1 MTQKYEKDIMLR
13 KLDTKIK
20 TLESNPNLTQEE
32 VDSAVRLYKNII
44 NLGRYSFE
52 DVQELEDRLRVF
64 DPDLSSSLDKVVN
77 DSELQKLNEISPKNY
92 KMKKVKIKSAVAG
105 GAIAIIL
112 ASVGGCSLRN
122 NKQEEQPVVVEKQV
136 EEVKPQVIEPK
147 ETKEVEKILAENLSF
162 DPNDNTEIV
171 NRMADFIADALTKG
185 IPVKDVMTEEE
196 LKTAEEN
203 EESLV
208 TIKQLMD
215 FYIVMNIED
224 IDPEDYARLKY
235 NTKTAET
242 ITDNYMYCARLFM
255 TDALTANEETKID
268 YSKIIADKDSS
279 EAVQKF
285 VDYLAKY
292 NSATDKKTVASSIND
307 YIVSNYINRDANLYS
322 MSANELTYRMMFVA
336 DMISNNSIIPKD
348 VNIILNEDGKI
359 SCDIQKEDGVKDKT
373 EKAEEFT
380 SIYNTVDEKLEI
392 SREFA
397 NQDLSSISDEEKK
410 TGSELEKEIKE
421 QVLIKNVSYKLN
433 PKFTMAESSKNISA
447 KKTTT
452 NSSNS
457 ASNSNSYKTFTDTT
471 TGKQVNVSNE
481 ELAKY
486 GATNQVEYEAAK
498 KKEFEENAKKDSGH
512 LFHDESG
519 NLVGTGEEIDADQY
533 NAGYEDGYEDGNY
546 YDGNFR
552 QSNPKSS
559 NKYYLAGYND
569 GFKKGRINIEA
580 VLNSLKNQQPSTSYE
595 DVQDQVVDSNTTI
608 TEEQYTGDITNGN
621 SSTTSD
627 NTSNND
633 SNNGD
638 STSNETIEEYPYIEE
653 NTFTEFEP
661 AQEQSSFES
670 TTETSS
676 ESSETTEE
684 YTYTSSIKSLKSL
697 REELLNIS
705 NVYND
710 EVSRVKC

>member
-1 MTQKYEKDIMLR
+1 MSKDYTLDIMLR

-20 TLESNPNLTQEE
+20 TLETNPNVTQEDI
-32 VDSAVRLYKNII
+32 DSTVKLYNNIMK
-44 NLGRYSFE
+44 LGKYTEE
-52 DVQELEDRLRVF
+52 DVAELEDRLRAF
-64 DPDLSSSLDKVVN
+64 APDLSLSVLS
-77 DSELQKLNEISPKNY
+77 DSKDIQKLSDISPRNY
-92 KMKKVKIKSAVAG
+92 KFNKGKLAA
-105 GAIAIIL
+105 AIAGSAFTIV
-112 ASVGGCSLRN
+112 VGSIAGCTIRDNSS
-122 NKQEEQPVVVEKQV
+122 
-136 EEVKPQVIEPK
+136 KP
-147 ETKEVEKILAENLSF
+147 TEVEIVAPTIPVTTTVTPKVLAENLSF
-162 DPNDNTEIV
+162 DPNDNIELV
-171 NRMADFIADALTKG
+171 NRMSDFIADALSKG

-196 LKTAEEN
+196 IKIAEDN

-208 TIKQLMD
+208 TIQQLMD

-255 TDALTANEETKID
+255 TDALTATNDTKID
-268 YSKIIADKDSS
+268 YSKMVADKDSS
-279 EAVQKF
+279 ESIQRF
-285 VDYLAKY
+285 MDYLAEY
-292 NSATDKKTVASSIND
+292 NSSSDKKTVGSTISN

-322 MSANELTYRMMFVA
+322 MSANEFTYRMMFVA

-397 NQDLSSISDEEKK
+397 NQDLTLVSDEEKK
-410 TGSELEKEIKE
+410 TGVELEKEIKE
-421 QVLIKNVSYKLN
+421 KVLIMNISYKLN
-433 PKFTMAESSKNISA
+433 PKFTMTESSKNISA

-452 NSSNS
+452 TN
-457 ASNSNSYKTFTDTT
+457 NSYKTFTDTT

-486 GATNQVEYEAAK
+486 GAKNQAEYEAAK
-498 KKEFEENAKKDSGH
+498 KREFEENAKKDPNHVIKDTDGDIVVSG
-512 LFHDESG
+512 EQ
-519 NLVGTGEEIDADQY
+519 ADSEQY
-533 NAGYEDGYEDGNY
+533 NAGYKAGYEDGNY
-546 YDGNFR
+546 YDGSFKTH
-552 QSNPKSS
+552 NPNSTNTS
-559 NKYYLAGYND
+559 YVLGYSE
-569 GFKKGRINIEA
+569 GFKKGRDDINA
-580 VLNSLKNQQPSTSYE
+580 FLKSLKDQQPSNSYE
-595 DVQDQVVDSNTTI
+595 DTKDEVVDSNTTI
-608 TEEQYTGDITNGN
+608 IEKDYTGDVTP
-621 SSTTSD
+621 TPAPSD
-627 NTSNND
+627 NTNNND

-638 STSNETIEEYPYIEE
+638 SSSNETIEEHPYIED

-676 ESSETTEE
+676 ESSETIEE
-684 YTYTSSIKSLKSL
+684 ITYTASISNLKAL
-697 REELLNIS
+697 REELLNMS
-705 NVYND
+705 NIYTE
-710 EVSRVKC
+710 EVSRMKM

>member
-1 MTQKYEKDIMLR
+1 MSKDYTLDIMLR

-20 TLESNPNLTQEE
+20 TLETNPNITQEDI
-32 VDSAVRLYKNII
+32 DSTVKLYNNIMK
-44 NLGRYSFE
+44 LGKYTEE
-52 DVQELEDRLRVF
+52 DVAELEDRLRAF
-64 DPDLSSSLDKVVN
+64 APDLSLSVLS
-77 DSELQKLNEISPKNY
+77 DSKDIQKLSDISPRNY
-92 KMKKVKIKSAVAG
+92 KFNKGKLAA
-105 GAIAIIL
+105 AIAGSAFTIV
-112 ASVGGCSLRN
+112 VGSIAGCTIRDNSS
-122 NKQEEQPVVVEKQV
+122 
-136 EEVKPQVIEPK
+136 KP
-147 ETKEVEKILAENLSF
+147 TEVEIVAPTIPVTTTVTPKVLAENLSF
-162 DPNDNTEIV
+162 DPNDNIELV
-171 NRMADFIADALTKG
+171 NRMSDFIADALSKG

-196 LKTAEEN
+196 IKIAEDN

-208 TIKQLMD
+208 TIQQLMD

-255 TDALTANEETKID
+255 TDALTATNDTKID
-268 YSKIIADKDSS
+268 YSKIVADKDSS
-279 EAVQKF
+279 ESIQRF
-285 VDYLAKY
+285 MDYLAEY
-292 NSATDKKTVASSIND
+292 NSSSDKKTVGSTISD

-322 MSANELTYRMMFVA
+322 MSANEFTYRMMFVA

-397 NQDLSSISDEEKK
+397 NQDLTLVSDEENK
-410 TGSELEKEIKE
+410 TGVELEKEIKE
-421 QVLIKNVSYKLN
+421 KVLIMNISYKLN
-433 PKFTMAESSKNISA
+433 PKFTMTESSKNISA

-452 NSSNS
+452 TN
-457 ASNSNSYKTFTDTT
+457 NSYKTFTDTT

-486 GATNQVEYEAAK
+486 GAKNQAEYEAAK
-498 KKEFEENAKKDSGH
+498 KREFEENAKKDSNHVIKDTDG
-512 LFHDESG
+512 DIVVSG
-519 NLVGTGEEIDADQY
+519 EQADSEQY
-533 NAGYEDGYEDGNY
+533 NAGYKAGYEDGNY
-546 YDGNFR
+546 YEGSFKTH
-552 QSNPKSS
+552 NPNSTNTS
-559 NKYYLAGYND
+559 YVLGYSE
-569 GFKKGRINIEA
+569 GFKKGRDDINA
-580 VLNSLKNQQPSTSYE
+580 FLKSLKDQQPSNSYE
-595 DVQDQVVDSNTTI
+595 DTKDEVVDSNTTVI
-608 TEEQYTGDITNGN
+608 EKDYTGDVTP
-621 SSTTSD
+621 TPAPSD
-627 NTSNND
+627 NTNNNA

-638 STSNETIEEYPYIEE
+638 SSSNETIEEHPYIED

-676 ESSETTEE
+676 ESSETIEE
-684 YTYTSSIKSLKSL
+684 ITYTASISNLKAL
-697 REELLNIS
+697 REELLNMS
-705 NVYND
+705 NIYTE
-710 EVSRVKC
+710 EVSRMKM

>member
-44 NLGRYSFE
+44 NLGRYSSE
-52 DVQELEDRLRVF
+52 DVQELEDRLRAF
-64 DPDLSSSLDKVVN
+64 APDLSSSLDEVVN
-77 DSELQKLNEISPKNY
+77 DNELQKLNEISPKSY
-92 KMKKVKIKSAVAG
+92 KMKKVKIKSAIAG

-147 ETKEVEKILAENLSF
+147 ELDETKEVEKVLAENLSF

-268 YSKIIADKDSS
+268 YSEIIADKDSS
-279 EAVQKF
+279 EIVQKF

-292 NSATDKKTVASSIND
+292 NSATDKKTVASSISE

-359 SCDIQKEDGVKDKT
+359 SCDIQKEDGVKNKT

-397 NQDLSSISDEEKK
+397 SQELSSISDEEKK

-433 PKFTMAESSKNISA
+433 PKFTMAEGSKNISA
-447 KKTTT
+447 KKTT
-452 NSSNS
+452 NNNNNN
-457 ASNSNSYKTFTDTT
+457 ANNSYKTFTDKS

-486 GATNQVEYEAAK
+486 GAKNQAEYEAAK
-498 KKEFEENAKKDSGH
+498 KKEFEDKAKKDPGH
-512 LFHDESG
+512 NNQDNDGNVVTTGDE
-519 NLVGTGEEIDADQY
+519 VDTEQY
-533 NAGYEDGYEDGNY
+533 NAGYAAGYADGNY
-546 YDGNFR
+546 YDGSYR
-552 QSNPKSS
+552 QSNPNSTNKS
-559 NKYYLAGYND
+559 YVAGYNAGFREGRAVIEEFLKSLQPPESSFEPVD
-569 GFKKGRINIEA
+569 GTTPTP
-580 VLNSLKNQQPSTSYE
+580 QPTPPVESP
-595 DVQDQVVDSNTTI
+595 I
-608 TEEQYTGDITNGN
+608 TEEPYLPDPSVPENPEPDPTPDPSIPEDPGTWEEFEPVEENV
-621 SSTTSD
+621 TVETP
-627 NTSNND
+627 T
-633 SNNGD
+633 
-638 STSNETIEEYPYIEE
+638 ETIEE
-653 NTFTEFEP
+653 
-661 AQEQSSFES
+661 
-670 TTETSS
+670 TS
-676 ESSETTEE
+676 
-684 YTYTSSIKSLKSL
+684 YTSSINSLKSL
-697 REELLNIS
+697 REELLNMS
-705 NVYND
+705 NVYTE
-710 EVSRVKC
+710 EVSKMK